1 MRMTTSQ
8 LRAKQIA
15 DLQAQQLAY
24 ERKIEDAL
32 KSAGY
37 ARCAVVE
44 DLYELMGIEAS
55 QRKRKNRNGEII
67 QVISD
72 RDESD
77 RTARLIEAVSALLSS
92 STPLSASLSAPA
104 IST

>member
-1 MRMTTSQ
+1 MTTSQ

-15 DLQAQQLAY
+15 DLQAQQAAY
-24 ERKIEDAL
+24 ERKVEEAL

-67 QVISD
+67 QVLSD

-77 RTARLIEAVSALLSS
+77 RTARLIEAVSSLLNSS
-92 STPLSASLSAPA
+92 EPLSAPLFPPATSA
-104 IST
+104 